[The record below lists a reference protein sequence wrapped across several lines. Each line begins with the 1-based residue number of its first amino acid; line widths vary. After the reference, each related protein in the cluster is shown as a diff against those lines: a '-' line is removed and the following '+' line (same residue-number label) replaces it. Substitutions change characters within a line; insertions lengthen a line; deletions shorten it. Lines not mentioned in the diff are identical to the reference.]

1 MAITGINPND
11 TKTFICESDRDS
23 DSPTVW
29 ELRPLNAQAGSNAL
43 DQVGGNGAIAGAL
56 IQGLLIYGLRGVS
69 NFQDEDGSEIE
80 YRSNHKPRQA
90 LGVAVK
96 NPVSESF
103 LDRIPLQ
110 VKQELALE
118 VLSISQLQD
127 DDAKN

>member
-23 DSPTVW
+23 ESPTEW

-43 DQVGGNGAIAGAL
+43 DQVGSRGDIAGAL
-56 IQGLLIYGLRGVS
+56 LHNLLVYGLRGAS
-69 NFQDEDGSEIE
+69 NFLDDDGAEIVF
-80 YRSNHKPRQA
+80 RTNHKPRQA
-90 LGVAVK
+90 LGVTVK
-96 NPVSESF
+96 NPVSETF